1 MYYKHILTYNF
12 SEDDTRAS
20 FMELVEG
27 LGYIEAEDQ
36 STYVLPYSKSLKAK
50 DIADAIEDWS
60 KEKDIKIT
68 KDGFVQLFYLS
79 SLTACDKTV
88 TRMASKFMK
97 YNPTTK
103 GLR

>member
-12 SEDDTRAS
+12 SEDDTRSS

-36 STYVLPYSKSLKAK
+36 STYVLPSSKSLKAQ
-50 DIADAIEDWS
+50 DVADAIVDWS

-68 KDGFVQLFYLS
+68 KDDFVQLFYLS
-79 SLTACDKTV
+79 SLTAGDQKV
-88 TRMASKFMK
+88 TKMASKFMQ

-103 GLR
+103 GLK

>member
-1 MYYKHILTYNF
+1 MYYKHVLTYNF
-12 SEDDTRAS
+12 SEDDTRSS

-36 STYVLPYSKSLKAK
+36 STYVLPYSKLLKTK
-50 DIADAIEDWS
+50 DVVDAIVDWS

-68 KDGFVQLFYLS
+68 KDDFVQLFYLS
-79 SLTACDKTV
+79 SLTANDKTV
-88 TRMASKFMK
+88 TRMASKFLK

-103 GLR
+103 GLI